1 MQANH
6 VLRAA
11 GGCSDGVDVKVGRV
25 GGQHGTGLA
34 HAVQLA
40 EHGLLYFNVFKHGF
54 DHQVHLGDVGV
65 IGTAGVARHHGSLGG
80 FSHAALGHQAVVDLF
95 HVGAATGDGLGIAL
109 DHGHGQTGIQRG
121 HGNARTH
128 GAATDHGNT
137 GHGAWLRGLGFRHLG
152 HFTLGK
158 EGVDEA
164 GALRAVQAFDE
175 QRTLTGQAFV
185 KRQLHGGLHAFD
197 DLEGRKQAARFL
209 RGLGLLL
216 FQPGQRSLR
225 FGNRQVA
232 GAAHGGLGGEQFSH
246 IGQACGLRVGA
257 FNQFVHQTSLQRSLG
272 LEVLTAEHHG
282 RGRLH
287 AHQARCALRAARAGQ
302 QAQVH
307 FGQAHRGGG
316 QCQAVV
322 GRQGHFQPATQ
333 RCAVQHG
340 HHGLVRAFDGAA
352 DLGQCRGHG
361 RLAKFAN
368 VGPGDEGL
376 ACAHQQHGGH
386 GRVGLRLLHGGQ
398 QALAHGSAEGVDRW
412 VVDGDHQHVTMQ
424 GGGNNGRGGS
434 GSAHA
439 GSLLVSGC

>member
-1 MQANH
+1 MDEA
-6 VLRAA
+6 
-11 GGCSDGVDVKVGRV
+11 S
-25 GGQHGTGLA
+25 
-34 HAVQLA
+34 
-40 EHGLLYFNVFKHGF
+40 
-54 DHQVHLGDVGV
+54 
-65 IGTAGVARHHGSLGG
+65 
-80 FSHAALGHQAVVDLF
+80 ALG
-95 HVGAATGDGLGIAL
+95 
-109 DHGHGQTGIQRG
+109 
-121 HGNARTH
+121 
-128 GAATDHGNT
+128 
-137 GHGAWLRGLGFRHLG
+137 
-152 HFTLGK
+152 
-158 EGVDEA
+158 
-164 GALRAVQAFDE
+164 AVQAFDE
-175 QRTLTGQAFV
+175 QRTFAGQAFV

-197 DLEGRKQAARFL
+197 DLEGRKQATRFL
-209 RGLGLLL
+209 RNLGLLL
-216 FQPGQRSLR
+216 FQPGQRSLG

-232 GAAHGGLGGEQFSH
+232 GAAHGGLGGEQFAH
-246 IGQACGLRVGA
+246 IGQACGLGVGA
-257 FNQFVHQTSLQRSLG
+257 FNQLVDQPGLQCRLG
-272 LEVLTAEHHG
+272 LEVLTAEHEAG
-282 RGRLH
+282 SSLH

-352 DLGQCRGHG
+352 DLRQRRRHG

-368 VGPGDEGL
+368 VCPGNEGL

-386 GRVGLRLLHGGQ
+386 GCIGLRLLHGGQ
-398 QALAHGSAEGVDRW
+398 QALAHGGAEGVDRW